1 MVNCYIGKSMIS
13 RNKVAKEDLVKV
25 TVAKYGAVPRS
36 NCVVHVDDNHGNCL
50 FFTHGMCSEKGKR
63 SY

>member
-1 MVNCYIGKSMIS
+1 MIS

-36 NCVVHVDDNHGNCL
+36 NCVAHVDDNHGNCL
-50 FFTHGMCSEKGKR
+50 LLTHGLCSEKGKR